1 MAQDTIQ
8 EATQEAFQAA
18 HKDINQYML
27 LSAIGN
33 VCMHLAMLTDSV
45 TELTDE
51 IRAGNTHSEEISDSM
66 ANLSSEFTTTRS
78 DQGRVANNIDA
89 LADVM
94 VSVLNGDDELHV
106 TGAMHVTNDNLD
118 HLERIADNLSTE
130 DGTSIGDSLDSIE
143 GRLDS
148 IEGRLGCITDCIGL
162 DINKRPNMIRVANF
176 NCD

>member
-1 MAQDTIQ
+1 
-8 EATQEAFQAA
+8 
-18 HKDINQYML
+18 
-27 LSAIGN
+27 
-33 VCMHLAMLTDSV
+33 
-45 TELTDE
+45 
-51 IRAGNTHSEEISDSM
+51 M

-130 DGTSIGDSLDSIE
+130 DGTSIGDSLDCIE